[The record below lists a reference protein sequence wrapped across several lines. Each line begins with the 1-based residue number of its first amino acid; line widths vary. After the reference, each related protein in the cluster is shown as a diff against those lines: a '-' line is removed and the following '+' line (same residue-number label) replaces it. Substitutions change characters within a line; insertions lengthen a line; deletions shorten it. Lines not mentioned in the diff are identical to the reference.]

1 MQIFSVNWLEYA
13 YALADGALTTLRYTV
28 VSFVGAVIIGLFL
41 ALLRQ
46 SASGPARLF
55 ARSYVELFKN
65 IPLLTPIFVIYF
77 GLASIG
83 IVIPAFASGAIAL
96 TVFYAAYMSEI
107 FRGALLG
114 VPPEQ
119 REAAQALG
127 MTNLQILYRVTLP
140 QAFRLALPGTGMML
154 VDVLK
159 ATSLLVTIAAGEL
172 MMQAQIISSITYE
185 ALEVYV
191 GIGVIYFVM
200 CFSISHLVL
209 NLEQK
214 VLAGEPLSP
223 RRVRLHR
230 RVRDLMKMR
239 EGESNE

>member
-1 MQIFSVNWLEYA
+1 MQLLSVNWPDYFN
-13 YALADGALTTLRYTV
+13 ALFDGALTTLRYTA
-28 VSFVGAVIIGLFL
+28 VSFVGAVIIGLLL

-55 ARSYVELFKN
+55 AKSYVELFKN
-65 IPLLTPIFVIYF
+65 IPLLTPIFIIYF
-77 GLASIG
+77 GLASVN

-96 TVFYAAYMSEI
+96 TIFYAAYMSEI

-127 MTNLQILYRVTLP
+127 MNRLQVLGRVTLP

-191 GIGVIYFVM
+191 GIGLIYFVM

-209 NLEQK
+209 AVEK
-214 VLAGEPLSP
+214 RVLAGEPLSP
-223 RRVRLHR
+223 RRIRLQK
-230 RVRDLMKMR
+230 RVREILNVRK
-239 EGESNE
+239 EEAGE